1 MKEAPSI
8 ERLDERDYKIV
19 ETLRAH
25 PRGLGVNELYRDCK
39 EAMARPTVRERI
51 AKLKGL
57 GLLDVEEGRQGQ
69 RSRITLAEE
78 FNPLAEILSDLEQF
92 EKEVTFCVKV
102 LNYKLDHKLE
112 EAEAVADMFSKLLSD
127 ALGVLYL
134 LALTPKPG
142 TPVEVQDYVGLKVL
156 AVARTIFTETFSPS
170 PLQELARQALT
181 GKTFTQARK
190 RLYTLYRQ
198 LSDEAEILRIK

>member
-1 MKEAPSI
+1 MKEARSI

-69 RSRITLAEE
+69 RRRITLAEE
-78 FNPLAEILSDLEQF
+78 FNPLVEILSDLEQF

-112 EAEAVADMFSKLLSD
+112 KAEAVADMFSKLLSD
-127 ALGVLYL
+127 ALGVLYV

-156 AVARTIFTETFSPS
+156 AIARTIFTETFSPS
-170 PLQELARQALT
+170 PLQELARQALK
-181 GKTFTQARK
+181 GKPFTQARK
-190 RLYTLYRQ
+190 RLYTLHRQ
-198 LSDEAEILRIK
+198 LSDEAETLGIK